1 MHPTVRI
8 RSEGRDKLDAESGK
22 DMTGCHCTP
31 EEISP
36 CRMQMRSNWWIAS
49 WTMNNARQDLRG
61 LWNAGLAD
69 KEWWAEMSDDR

>member
-1 MHPTVRI
+1 
-8 RSEGRDKLDAESGK
+8 
-22 DMTGCHCTP
+22 
-31 EEISP
+31 
-36 CRMQMRSNWWIAS
+36 MRSNWWIAS